1 MNFHPN
7 AMAAHQMAGAGRN
20 YAYIRQP
27 IVGSHAGLSH
37 IPLNLMQTMQPSQ
50 AVLSGNP
57 MMLQH
62 PNIAQ
67 PGQVLLRQGQPLL
80 LRQPG
85 TNLLQQ
91 QAQGFVHNG
100 LTEVPV
106 SGMLSSRYNL
116 NLQGQ
121 NSMKVNALL
130 GQRVNMNHQG
140 QAQLLNARVNLNSPQ
155 QAANGAM
162 VRNLMGNNIQI
173 QRPAFVLQN
182 GQNMFTS
189 TVSSSPLQTH
199 TIVTSSNY
207 SQLTTTSSTEV
218 RQPSESSQSPQEA
231 SASPKPTLTPE
242 NSGSVHET
250 STSSPPCSELT
261 TESLSNTPQS
271 SETTMVSVAESCP
284 STQGSKLVIPTET
297 RVLHREKPYDRIIR
311 PNYIALTDP
320 KNHTSN
326 KKDSK
331 DLLIESL
338 QKELQRLQKENS
350 ELKVENMKLKGG
362 QSERVSL
369 GSTTTSSEPTLVSVN
384 SALEQQGGTVLR
396 MDQENLK
403 VAEEEEIDE
412 DALLNTDSQTDSV
425 TLGAST
431 GNPEVTLED
440 QSSDGKPQSDSK
452 NSVQD
457 TTNIV
462 SMATNFQS
470 SLKAE
475 ADLAADNKNLPRAS
489 DIEAQ

>member
-1 MNFHPN
+1 
-7 AMAAHQMAGAGRN
+7 MAAHQMAAAGRN

-155 QAANGAM
+155 QAGNGAM

-207 SQLTTTSSTEV
+207 SQLTTSSSTEV

-261 TESLSNTPQS
+261 TESPSNTPQS

-362 QSERVSL
+362 QSEKVSL
-369 GSTTTSSEPTLVSVN
+369 GTTTSSEPTLVSVN
-384 SALEQQGGTVLR
+384 SALEQQGGSVR

-462 SMATNFQS
+462 SMATNSQS
-470 SLKAE
+470 SLKAG
-475 ADLAADNKNLPRAS
+475 ADLAADNKNLTRAS

>member
-311 PNYIALTDP
+311 PNYIAQTDP

-326 KKDSK
+326 KKVCSRV
-331 DLLIESL
+331 LYLIS
-338 QKELQRLQKENS
+338 
-350 ELKVENMKLKGG
+350 
-362 QSERVSL
+362 
-369 GSTTTSSEPTLVSVN
+369 
-384 SALEQQGGTVLR
+384 
-396 MDQENLK
+396 
-403 VAEEEEIDE
+403 
-412 DALLNTDSQTDSV
+412 
-425 TLGAST
+425 
-431 GNPEVTLED
+431 
-440 QSSDGKPQSDSK
+440 
-452 NSVQD
+452 
-457 TTNIV
+457 
-462 SMATNFQS
+462 
-470 SLKAE
+470 
-475 ADLAADNKNLPRAS
+475 
-489 DIEAQ
+489 

>member
-1 MNFHPN
+1 
-7 AMAAHQMAGAGRN
+7 MAAHQMAAAGRN

-155 QAANGAM
+155 QAGNGAM

-207 SQLTTTSSTEV
+207 SQLTTSSSTEV

-250 STSSPPCSELT
+250 STSSPSCSELT
-261 TESLSNTPQS
+261 TESPSNTPQS

-362 QSERVSL
+362 QSEKVSL
-369 GSTTTSSEPTLVSVN
+369 GTTTSSEPTLVSVN
-384 SALEQQGGTVLR
+384 SALEQQGGSVR

-462 SMATNFQS
+462 SMATNSQS
-470 SLKAE
+470 SLKAG
-475 ADLAADNKNLPRAS
+475 ADLAADNKNLTRAS

>member
-1 MNFHPN
+1 
-7 AMAAHQMAGAGRN
+7 MAAHQMAGAGRN

-431 GNPEVTLED
+431 GNPEVTLEG